1 MYNPMETTTAP
12 IAIAN
17 GNGTTPPSP
26 ANARVVAPPEPRVSR
41 FGTRAAAAT
50 AARRRDTAP
59 LSSSE
64 HLGGS
69 RQYWRDMILGV
80 NDGLV
85 STFLLV
91 AGVAGGGLSS
101 NDILLTAIAGSLAGR
116 NHHSLALTCVCVCMF
131 WLKILFVVS
140 LSAFHRIGAVSMATG
155 EYVATK
161 SQNEVME
168 GELALESEHVS
179 LYPDDEIRELC
190 NLLPVI
196 GVTEENNPILVQQLS
211 NHYREHPDSLLKI
224 MTALEFG
231 VLDEEVR
238 SPIRAALFS
247 CFLFVAGSLPSV
259 FPFCFS
265 ELNPTWGL
273 IAAALSTAAALFVV
287 GLVKSWATR
296 GNFWTAAIE
305 NLTIAGCGGV
315 FAYAV
320 GLLFDHVLH
329 GEDRADEK
337 NSVF

>member
-1 MYNPMETTTAP
+1 METTTAP

-116 NHHSLALTCVCVCMF
+116 NHHSLALTFVCVCVCVCV
-131 WLKILFVVS
+131 LAENS
-140 LSAFHRIGAVSMATG
+140 LR
-155 EYVATK
+155 
-161 SQNEVME
+161 
-168 GELALESEHVS
+168 
-179 LYPDDEIRELC
+179 
-190 NLLPVI
+190 
-196 GVTEENNPILVQQLS
+196 
-211 NHYREHPDSLLKI
+211 
-224 MTALEFG
+224 
-231 VLDEEVR
+231 
-238 SPIRAALFS
+238 
-247 CFLFVAGSLPSV
+247 
-259 FPFCFS
+259 CFS
-265 ELNPTWGL
+265 ICIPSNRRRVDGNGRICGNK
-273 IAAALSTAAALFVV
+273 IA
-287 GLVKSWATR
+287 K
-296 GNFWTAAIE
+296 
-305 NLTIAGCGGV
+305 
-315 FAYAV
+315 
-320 GLLFDHVLH
+320 
-329 GEDRADEK
+329 
-337 NSVF
+337 